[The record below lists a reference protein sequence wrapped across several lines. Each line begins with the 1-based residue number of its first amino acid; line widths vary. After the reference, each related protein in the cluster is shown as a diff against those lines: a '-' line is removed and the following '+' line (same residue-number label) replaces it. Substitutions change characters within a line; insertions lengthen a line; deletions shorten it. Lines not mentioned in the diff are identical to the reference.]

1 MILLIFSVAVG
12 AVLGFLVPVHIS
24 PEYTP
29 YVAVAIL
36 AAIDSVF
43 GGIAANY
50 QKMFNIQVFLS
61 GFLCNACLA
70 GLFTAFGN
78 LLDVDLY
85 LAAVVVFGT
94 RLFQNLAT
102 IRRYMIN
109 EWVTKRERKSEQN
122 AGL

>member
-1 MILLIFSVAVG
+1 MILLIASIIVG
-12 AVLGFLVPVHIS
+12 TTLGILLPIHIS
-24 PEYTP
+24 AEYTS

-43 GGIAANY
+43 GGIVANY
-50 QKMFNIQVFLS
+50 RRMFDIQVFLS

-70 GLFTAFGN
+70 ALFTAFGN

-109 EWVTKRERKSEQN
+109 DWVTKRERKSE
-122 AGL
+122 